1 MRKTE
6 ADKENSLVCTAIEGP
21 GGSTQLHKCHL
32 HKLDAINQFEVHQWC
47 NEEDDHINNEWF

>member
-6 ADKENSLVCTAIEGP
+6 ADKEIVCTAIAGP

-47 NEEDDHINNEWF
+47 NERDDHINNEWF